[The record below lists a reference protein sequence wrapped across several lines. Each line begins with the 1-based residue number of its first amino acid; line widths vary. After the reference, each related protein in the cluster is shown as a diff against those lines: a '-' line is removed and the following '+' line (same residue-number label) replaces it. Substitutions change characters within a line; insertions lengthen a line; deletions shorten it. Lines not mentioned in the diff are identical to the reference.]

1 MYTNTPK
8 ISAKTDKINIT
19 YFRDSESWNQ
29 QLENEV

>member
-8 ISAKTDKINIT
+8 ISAKTDKIT